1 MLFKNV
7 PVFVK
12 EWGAAGSRSRGE
24 RREERDGDGGDAG
37 AGGSRKRGWAG
48 AGRAGGGCLRSH
60 TAPHPVCTP
69 APAFSAGEEHP
80 RGRKRTGPR
89 PGSSEGTT
97 GAQPAPG
104 GHAGSPWPGRSRRP
118 FLPSPLWPLGLRRG
132 GRPVFSSSV
141 PGRGFSSR
149 PMARRLAGPPH
160 RRRARLCGPT
170 FWPGEGE
177 GTAATSEQKLPEAWR
192 PCPAP
197 SPESSTAAFL
207 AVASDWLTSRP
218 RGPTSILSVTRRRR
232 AAFWV
237 AL

>member
-1 MLFKNV
+1 MGTEGTQE
-7 PVFVK
+7 PA
-12 EWGAAGSRSRGE
+12 GAERGGGGERGE
-24 RREERDGDGGDAG
+24 RGGA
-37 AGGSRKRGWAG
+37 AEPHCSPPRMHPRTRILCW
-48 AGRAGGGCLRSH
+48 GRASSGQ
-60 TAPHPVCTP
+60 
-69 APAFSAGEEHP
+69 E
-80 RGRKRTGPR
+80 KDWPR
-89 PGSSEGTT
+89 PGSSEGPT

-170 FWPGEGE
+170 FWPGEGK